1 MPGCFVRLSVSDNGA
16 GMRKE
21 TINQIF
27 EPFFTTKDVGKG
39 TGLGLATVYGIVKQG
54 GGFINVYSEPGQG
67 TTFKIYIPKTTGETE
82 VLTALDSGPPESGS
96 ETFLLVE
103 DDEMVRSMTEIILKN
118 LGHKVISASGPEEA
132 LEIFEK
138 EYASI
143 DLLITDVV
151 MPKMNGKEL
160 HDRLK
165 SICPELKV
173 LFMSGYTTNVIVHH
187 GVLDKGV
194 HFISKPF
201 SINELAAKIRKT
213 LADA

>member
-1 MPGCFVRLSVSDNGA
+1 
-16 GMRKE
+16 
-21 TINQIF
+21 
-27 EPFFTTKDVGKG
+27 
-39 TGLGLATVYGIVKQG
+39 
-54 GGFINVYSEPGQG
+54 
-67 TTFKIYIPKTTGETE
+67 
-82 VLTALDSGPPESGS
+82 
-96 ETFLLVE
+96 
-103 DDEMVRSMTEIILKN
+103 
-118 LGHKVISASGPEEA
+118 
-132 LEIFEK
+132 
-138 EYASI
+138 
-143 DLLITDVV
+143 

-160 HDRLK
+160 HDKLK